1 MRTQVGIIGAGPAG
15 LVLARLLQ
23 LEGIDSIVL
32 EAHARDYVQE
42 RVRAGVLE
50 HGTVHLL
57 DNIGAGKRMKKLAL
71 EHRGIELR
79 FNGHGHRIDMYDL
92 TGRSIAIYGQNEVM
106 KDLIALRLETGAPL
120 LFEAPVTDL
129 GEIETDAPEIHYR
142 LNGEEQQIRCDFVA
156 GCDGFHGISRDA
168 MPAGIRRE
176 YERIY
181 PFGWLGILADVPPP
195 SDEIIYA
202 NHERGF
208 ALVSM
213 RSATISRLYLQCKPD
228 EDIAQWPDERV
239 WEELNTR
246 LATTDS
252 SFQLKVGPISSK
264 SVTGMRSF
272 VMEPMQ
278 YRNVFLAGDAAHIV
292 PPTGAKGLNL
302 AISDTVILAKALVR
316 YYRFGK
322 RDLLDRYS
330 ETCLR
335 RVWMVQRFS
344 WWMTSLLHRFPD
356 ADPFDRR
363 RQLAG
368 LHYICSSRAAATAL
382 AENYTGLPLAAA
394 ECGSGGN

>member
-32 EAHARDYVQE
+32 EAHTRDYVQE

-50 HGTVHLL
+50 HGTVRLL

-79 FNGHGHRIDMYDL
+79 FNGHGHRIDLHDL

-120 LFEAPVTDL
+120 LFEARVTAI
-129 GEIETDAPEIHYR
+129 GEIEAATPEIRYR
-142 LNGEEQQIRCDFVA
+142 LNGEERQIRCDFVA

-168 MPAGIRRE
+168 IPAGIRRE

-202 NHERGF
+202 NQERGF

-213 RSATISRLYLQCKPD
+213 RSTTISRLYLQCEPD
-228 EDIAQWPDERV
+228 DDIANWPDERV

-246 LATTDS
+246 LATVDR
-252 SFQLKVGPISSK
+252 SFELKAGPISSK

-302 AISDTVILAKALVR
+302 AVSDTVILAKALVR
-316 YYRFGK
+316 YYRSGK
-322 RDLLDRYS
+322 RDLLGRYS

-344 WWMTSLLHRFPD
+344 WWMTSLLHCFPD
-356 ADPFDRR
+356 AEAFDRR
-363 RQLAG
+363 RQLAE
-368 LHYICSSRAAATAL
+368 LDYICSSRAAATAL

-394 ECGSGGN
+394 ECGSGSN